1 MAEGETWERY
11 GRALTGAMAEVLEE
25 IPEETRAHAL
35 ETADYWLSV
44 GLVIGLERP
53 SDAARLLELIESDA
67 GEHAPIWAVTALG
80 SWRRHCRDA
89 PTRSRLAV
97 VSDGSARQ

>member
-1 MAEGETWERY
+1 MEQRRCIHHVRRKGFEMAEGETWERY

-67 GEHAPIWAVTALG
+67 GERADLSRDGAGFLEEAL
-80 SWRRHCRDA
+80 
-89 PTRSRLAV
+89 P
-97 VSDGSARQ
+97 

>member
-1 MAEGETWERY
+1 
-11 GRALTGAMAEVLEE
+11 MAEVLEE

-53 SDAARLLELIESDA
+53 SEASRLLELIETDLSERAELSRDGTGFLA
-67 GEHAPIWAVTALG
+67 EAL
-80 SWRRHCRDA
+80 
-89 PTRSRLAV
+89 P
-97 VSDGSARQ
+97 